1 MDRGRGGTVLLTA
14 IAAFAIVATL
24 APRADASPV
33 PIASW
38 SPQEPLAGDPVA
50 FDGSASYDDGSWG
63 GGSIVDWRWDF
74 GDGSEASGVQVDHVY
89 ENPGTY
95 QLHLNVTNDVSRE
108 DGRYYQITI
117 YPRPP
122 PTPFVSYEHPSGFR
136 LPVPAN
142 WDLREN
148 EEFEGT
154 VFELTV
160 YERSVGSL
168 GILTN
173 ILVETDR
180 DSTVRETSSYLDEQ
194 IDFALEQVR
203 QESPNVRVREG
214 PIDRQVANHSAV
226 SVTIEYEGE
235 QLVQRLVLVVSDP
248 HDRFWVLILT
258 TSEPEFPGYAVMFE
272 AMVSGFEI
280 TAAPPSFTAALTVAG
295 VGGFVA
301 VLAVVAIVATKASRA
316 RRARFASYQATLKAS
331 RVCATCGAPA
341 LGAADRFC
349 MRCGRP
355 FPSRYCAAC
364 GTPATSMGDRFC
376 MQCGSP
382 FQISPAPLSAS
393 PAPDSSP
400 PRSPSGVDL
409 GTERQGPP

>member
-1 MDRGRGGTVLLTA
+1 MDGGRRRRALAAGIALL
-14 IAAFAIVATL
+14 AIVVAL
-24 APRADASPV
+24 APRAEAFPV

-38 SPQEPLAGDPVA
+38 SPQEPLAGDPIR

-74 GDGSEASGVQVDHVY
+74 GDGSEASGAQVTHVY
-89 ENPGTY
+89 GNPGTY
-95 QLHLNVTNDVSRE
+95 EVHLNVTNDVSRE

-122 PTPFVSYEHPSGFR
+122 PTPFVSFEHSSGFR

-154 VFELTV
+154 VFELAV
-160 YERSVGSL
+160 YERSVGSF

-203 QESPNVRVREG
+203 HESPNMRIREG

-280 TAAPPSFTAALTVAG
+280 TAAPPSFNAALA
-295 VGGFVA
+295 VGGIGGLVA
-301 VLAVVAIVATKASRA
+301 VLAVVGIVAAKASRA
-316 RRARFASYQATLKAS
+316 RKARFASYQATLKAS
-331 RVCATCGAPA
+331 RVCATCRAPA
-341 LGAADRFC
+341 LGAEDRFC

-355 FPSRYCAAC
+355 FPSWYCATC
-364 GTPATSMGDRFC
+364 GTPATSAGDRFC
-376 MQCGSP
+376 FRCGAP
-382 FQISPAPLSAS
+382 FPGLPAPVS
-393 PAPDSSP
+393 PIAEETIPPLPPPDSGPDSQVDV
-400 PRSPSGVDL
+400 PR
-409 GTERQGPP
+409 